1 VLDGEHHRTA
11 AVIPPND
18 PLVRP
23 RVLQPPRQ
31 SPDTSDVT
39 RPVPAA
45 VVLIVDDEPEV
56 RELFA
61 QVLLADGIRS
71 VQAPNAEQAW
81 TLLERG
87 LMPAA
92 VLLDLQM
99 PGMGGLGFLLR
110 IRAEPRFASL
120 PVTVV
125 TADSYIAGPTR
136 SAVEALGADVSFKPL
151 DFADILTLARRM
163 IVSPA

>member
-1 VLDGEHHRTA
+1 
-11 AVIPPND
+11 
-18 PLVRP
+18 
-23 RVLQPPRQ
+23 
-31 SPDTSDVT
+31 
-39 RPVPAA
+39 
-45 VVLIVDDEPEV
+45 VLIVDDEREV

-71 VQAPNAEQAW
+71 VQAPTAEQAW

-87 LMPAA
+87 LVPAA

-110 IRAEPRFASL
+110 IRAEPRFAKL

-125 TADSYIAGPTR
+125 TADSYIAAPTR
-136 SAVEALGADVSFKPL
+136 TAVEALGAQVSFKPL
-151 DFADILTLARRM
+151 EFDDILVLAHRM